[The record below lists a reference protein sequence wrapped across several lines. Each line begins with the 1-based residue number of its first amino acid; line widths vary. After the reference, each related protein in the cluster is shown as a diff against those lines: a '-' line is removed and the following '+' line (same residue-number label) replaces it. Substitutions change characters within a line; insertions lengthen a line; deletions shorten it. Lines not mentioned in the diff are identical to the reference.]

1 MVDFSAYE
9 QLVAYRIPDV
19 TATYTERDTILYA
32 LGVGLGADPTDPDEL
47 RFVYEKDLLA
57 LPTMALSMCSPHGWV
72 RKSGSG
78 FGSKSVTSWQSLRLH
93 AAVPVRGRFVSKASV
108 VSVIDKG
115 KDRGAIVTAAR
126 ELYEADTGLHI
137 ATMEW
142 QTFCRGD
149 GGFGGPAGP
158 VRVPHA
164 LPQTAP
170 QFTLD
175 VRTLPQA
182 ALIYRLGGD
191 YNPLHADPQ
200 HARAV
205 GFPRP
210 NLHGLCTMAIA
221 GCSILKLLGG
231 WNPGR
236 LRALEAR
243 FSKPVYPGDTL
254 RTEMWVSGTIV
265 SFRTLVPE
273 RDHVV
278 VIDSGRAELA
288 TAHT

>member
-1 MVDFSAYE
+1 MADSQAYE
-9 QLVAYRIPDV
+9 QLCAYRIPEV
-19 TATYTERDTILYA
+19 TATYAERDTILYA

-47 RFVYEKDLLA
+47 RFVYEKELRA

-72 RKSGSG
+72 RKSGTG
-78 FGSKSVTSWQSLRLH
+78 FGSRTVTSWQSLRLH
-93 AAVPVRGRFVSKASV
+93 APVPVRGRFVSKARV
-108 VSVIDKG
+108 VSVVDKG

-126 ELYEADTGLHI
+126 DLFEADAGLHI
-137 ATMEW
+137 ASMEW

-158 VRVPHA
+158 VRIPHA
-164 LPQTAP
+164 LPATAP

-175 VRTLPQA
+175 VKTLPQA

-221 GCSILKLLGG
+221 GCAILKCLGG
-231 WNPGR
+231 WNPDR

-254 RTEMWVSGTIV
+254 RTEMWVSGTVV

-288 TAHT
+288 AAQT

>member
-1 MVDFSAYE
+1 LD
-9 QLVAYRIPDV
+9 Q
-19 TATYTERDTILYA
+19 
-32 LGVGLGADPTDPDEL
+32 DEL
-47 RFVYEKDLLA
+47 RFVYEKELLA

-72 RKSGSG
+72 RKSGTG
-78 FGSKSVTSWQSLRLH
+78 FGNKSVTSWQSLRLH
-93 AAVPVRGRFVSKASV
+93 ALVPVSGRFVSKARV

-115 KDRGAIVTAAR
+115 RDRGAIVTATR
-126 ELYEADTGLHI
+126 DLYEADTGLHI

-158 VRVPHA
+158 ARAPHA
-164 LPQTAP
+164 LPDSVA

-205 GFPRP
+205 GFRRP

-221 GCSILKLLGG
+221 GCAILKVLCG

-273 RDHVV
+273 RDGEV
-278 VIDSGRAELA
+278 VIDGGRAELA
-288 TAHT
+288 PAQT